1 MTAHTMNYLLTILQ
15 SFKAAE
21 EHYGKID
28 HVFANAGIAPT
39 TSLLEDDLDEEGDL
53 APPNLRTLD
62 VNLTGCLY
70 TVKLGIHYL
79 RKNSAGGSIV
89 ITASASSFMRF
100 PPVDYSAS
108 PLSYLPTYQP
118 AYQQLHCCPCFKT

>member
-1 MTAHTMNYLLTILQ
+1 
-15 SFKAAE
+15 
-21 EHYGKID
+21 
-28 HVFANAGIAPT
+28 
-39 TSLLEDDLDEEGDL
+39 
-53 APPNLRTLD
+53 

-89 ITASASSFMRF
+89 IAASASSFMRF

-108 PLSYLPTYQP
+108 PLFYLLTHSP
-118 AYQQLHCCPCFKT
+118 AHFPAIALLPVI